1 MNAEAL
7 GNEILKRASG
17 KKRFMAAVVGAP
29 ASGKTTLAEQTC
41 THLNRS
47 KAGTAAVVPM
57 DGYHLDN
64 CVLDKLGLRAR
75 KGAPET
81 FDAHG
86 FGAMLARL
94 RMAERDVAIPVFDR
108 SADLARACAEI
119 VSKDTSIILVEG
131 NYLLL
136 NAEPWK
142 HCEKLFDFTI
152 FLEVP
157 EEVLFERLINRWTG
171 YGHSVEEARQR
182 ALANDIP
189 NARLVSSHSLM
200 ADMIVENS

>member
-1 MNAEAL
+1 MEVEAL
-7 GNEILKRASG
+7 CNEILKRASG
-17 KKRFMAAVVGAP
+17 KKRLMVAVVGAP
-29 ASGKTTLAEQTC
+29 ASGKSTLAELTC
-41 THLNRS
+41 TQLNRKTAS
-47 KAGTAAVVPM
+47 SAAVVPM
-57 DGYHLDN
+57 DGYHFDN
-64 CVLDKLGLRAR
+64 CVLDRLGLRAR

-86 FGAMLARL
+86 FGEMLARL
-94 RMAERDVAIPVFDR
+94 RKAERDVAIPVFDR

-119 VSKDTSIILVEG
+119 VSKDTTIILVEG

-157 EEVLFERLINRWTG
+157 EEVLFERLIDRWTA
-171 YGHSVEEARQR
+171 YGLTLEDARQK

-189 NARLVSSHSLM
+189 NARLVASHSLM
-200 ADMIVENS
+200 ADMIVENH